1 MIEDLKGD
9 ESWRM
14 FRIISEFTE
23 GFEELSDI
31 GFAITIFGSAR
42 TKPDDIYYQ
51 KAEQIAQRLAE
62 EKFAIITGGGPG
74 IMEAANKGA
83 VERDAISI
91 GLNIDLPFEQT
102 PNKFQNLSLDFR
114 YFFARKVMFVKHSM
128 GYVIMPGGFGTMDEF
143 FEALTLMQTNKIYR
157 MPLVL
162 YGVKFWQGLIDW
174 MRDRLIA
181 QGTISEKDF
190 DFITLTDDVEE
201 VVKIMVEQRQWKHEQ
216 IHKAKLEHL
225 HKHFGSEAKEEWLE
239 CLEKLCDVNSPFIRK

>member
-31 GFAITIFGSAR
+31 GFAVTIFGSAR
-42 TKPDDIYYQ
+42 TKADNPYYQ
-51 KAEQIAQRLAE
+51 QAERIAQRLAE
-62 EKFAIITGGGPG
+62 EGFAIISGGGPG

-83 VERDAISI
+83 AERDACSV
-91 GLNIDLPFEQT
+91 GLNIELPFEQH
-102 PNKFQNLSLDFR
+102 PNTYQNLALEFR

-128 GYVIMPGGFGTMDEF
+128 GYVCMPGGFGTMDEF
-143 FEALTLMQTNKIYR
+143 FEALTLIQTNKIYP

-162 YGVKFWQGLIDW
+162 VGTKFWQGLLDW
-174 MRDRLIA
+174 ARNTLLPE
-181 QGTISEKDF
+181 GTISESDF

-201 VVKIMVEQRQWKHEQ
+201 VVKIMTDHRQWKADQ
-216 IHKAKLEHL
+216 IHQAKLDHL

-239 CLEKLCDVNSPFIRK
+239 CLEKLCHPQSPFISK

>member
-23 GFEELSDI
+23 GFDQLSEI
-31 GFAITIFGSAR
+31 GFAITLFGSAR
-42 TKPDDIYYQ
+42 TKADDRYYQ
-51 KAEQIAQRLAE
+51 KAERIAQRLAE

-83 VERDAISI
+83 IERNAISI
-91 GLNIDLPFEQT
+91 GLNIDLPFEQA

-143 FEALTLMQTNKIYR
+143 FEALTLMQTNKIYP

-162 YGVKFWQGLIDW
+162 VGVDFWQGLIDW
-174 MRDRLIA
+174 MRDRLMSE
-181 QGTISEKDF
+181 GTITEKDF
-190 DFITLTDDVEE
+190 NFITLTDDVEE
-201 VVKIMVEQRQWKHEQ
+201 VVKIMVDHRQWKHEQ
-216 IHKAKLEHL
+216 IHRAKLEHL
-225 HKHFGSEAKEEWLE
+225 HKHFGADAKEEWLE
-239 CLEKLCDVNSPFIRK
+239 CMEKLCAPNSPFVTK